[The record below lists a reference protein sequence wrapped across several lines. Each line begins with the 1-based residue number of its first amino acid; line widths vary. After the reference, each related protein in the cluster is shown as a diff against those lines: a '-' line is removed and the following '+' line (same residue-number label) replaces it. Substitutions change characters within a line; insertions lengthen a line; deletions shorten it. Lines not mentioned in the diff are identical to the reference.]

1 MSNFKIPVHY
11 IVTSEYL
18 LDVEAETRDEAIK
31 KAKFLIKY
39 LVENNLY
46 DDITLNAMQI
56 DEQVEVM
63 G

>member
-31 KAKFLIKY
+31 KAEFLIKY
-39 LVENNLY
+39 LSENNLL
-46 DDITLNAMQI
+46 DDIKLGADWI